1 MHKEFY
7 AEYYRVED
15 KHWWFV
21 GRRRLVCEILRNQSA
36 HGERLKILDVGC
48 GTGANMLAFSA

>member
-7 AEYYRVED
+7 AEYHDIED

-21 GRRRLVCEILRNQSA
+21 GRHIRLA
-36 HGERLKILDVGC
+36 ILDRYLKSGNTRRVPRRI
-48 GTGANMLAFSA
+48 LDYY